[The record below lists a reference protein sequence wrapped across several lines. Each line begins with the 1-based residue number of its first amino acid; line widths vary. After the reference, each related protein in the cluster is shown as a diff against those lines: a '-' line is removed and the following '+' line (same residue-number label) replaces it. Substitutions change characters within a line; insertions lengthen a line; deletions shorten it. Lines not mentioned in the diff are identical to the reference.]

1 MFRTPKRG
9 GLTVEAWLRLASVF
23 AALSLGF
30 ANGALANGDC
40 PSEDVAR
47 SGGSAQHA
55 LLIGINDYQLD
66 EIPDLS
72 GAVRDS
78 ERMYD
83 LLTSS
88 SGYGFPKQNVCRLTN
103 EDASHAEV
111 VSAFEDWLVPRL
123 GAGDE
128 VVIYFAG
135 HGSQLTE
142 RVESDEP
149 DGLDETLV
157 LYDSTR
163 LDRQLTDDDFNAL
176 LAKVHGKTENI
187 AVILDSCNSATA
199 TRAAN
204 NTARA
209 RLWSRDTQDAAPA
222 GSLPTYEDYVP
233 ASLPGIVVLS
243 AAGDST
249 AALETNGYGIFTDAL
264 IDVLSKS
271 ESVTYSQMEPLV
283 RRSLKARTY
292 QIPYFQGALDRQV
305 FNAKKS
311 GRSDAW
317 FVTGANIAAVEV
329 SGPFLAGAGIGA
341 LFRIYDKDA
350 SFADTQDPAKAK
362 ATIEIS
368 RGSVSQG
375 TGVIVPNS
383 DTDEIEVGDFAFLV
397 RVGTNYRKLTV
408 RFRTADED
416 NDSGLSADRISAL
429 VQGVNRNDEAN
440 RLVEIENGAAEFEVI
455 RDGNNKVQILD
466 SSGRVRNTLAKN
478 GSAEANELARLLWL
492 HARQKALLSL
502 QGEGGGSFQ
511 DDRTLKVSLVPAAT
525 DRSSGACAARAATD
539 AGWSSSGPNQQFTIP
554 KCDGFRVKVE
564 VDDYAPVPLHVGGI
578 VVSTD
583 GSMFGFPVDGI
594 GPLVGAGDSYTFQN
608 TFVAQPPLNVVDH
621 ILIFGTQENNQVRW
635 NLLTE
640 TAATRS
646 NTRSASSS
654 ALFMAL
660 DDYLALEKSRGGYV
674 ESSSW
679 TMSTV
684 PLKVVGP
691 TN

>member
-1 MFRTPKRG
+1 MI
-9 GLTVEAWLRLASVF
+9 
-23 AALSLGF
+23 
-30 ANGALANGDC
+30 
-40 PSEDVAR
+40 
-47 SGGSAQHA
+47 
-55 LLIGINDYQLD
+55 IGINDYQLD
-66 EIPDLS
+66 EIPDLN

-78 ERMYD
+78 ERMLS
-83 LLTSS
+83 LLTGQN
-88 SGYGFPKQNVCRLTN
+88 GYDFPTKNVCHLKN
-103 EDASHAEV
+103 DQASYDGV
-111 VSAFEDWLVPRL
+111 VASIEDWLVPRL
-123 GAGDE
+123 EEGDE

-135 HGSQLTE
+135 HGSQLRE
-142 RVESDEP
+142 RDETDEP

-157 LYDSTR
+157 LFDSTR
-163 LDRQLTDDDFNAL
+163 LDRQLTDDEFNAL
-176 LAKVHGKTENI
+176 LAKVHAKTQNI
-187 AVILDSCNSATA
+187 TVILDSCNSATA

-209 RLWSRDTQDAAPA
+209 RLWTRELDDDEPA
-222 GSLPTYEDYVP
+222 GDLPIYDDYVP

-249 AALETNGYGIFTDAL
+249 AALETDGYGIFTDAL

-271 ESVTYSQMEPLV
+271 DDITYDQMEPLV

-292 QIPYFQGALDRQV
+292 QIPSFQGSLDRQV
-305 FNAKKS
+305 FNATKT

-329 SGPFLAGAGIGA
+329 QGPFLAGAGIGA
-341 LFRIYDKDA
+341 LFRIYDKDTA
-350 SFADTQDPAKAK
+350 IEDTKDPAKAK

-383 DTDEIEVGDFAFLV
+383 DTGDIEVGDFAFLV
-397 RVGTNYRKLTV
+397 RVSTMYRKLTV
-408 RFRTADED
+408 RFRSAEED
-416 NDSGLSADRISAL
+416 GGFSADDIAAFKQAIQR
-429 VQGVNRNDEAN
+429 DEEAD
-440 RLVEIENGAAEFEVI
+440 RLIEVESGAAEFEVVSAADDI
-455 RDGNNKVQILD
+455 QLID
-466 SSGRVRNTLAKN
+466 SSGKLRNALPLDAAGNPSKLAK
-478 GSAEANELARLLWL
+478 LLWL

-511 DDRTLKVSLVPAAT
+511 DDQTLKVSLVPAAT
-525 DRSSGACAARAATD
+525 DRNSGGCVARGATD
-539 AGWSSSGPNQQFTIP
+539 SGWTNSGPNKQYTIP
-554 KCDGFRVKVE
+554 KCDGFRVRVD
-564 VDDYAPVPLHVGGI
+564 VDDFAPVSLHVGGI

-583 GSMFGFPVDGI
+583 GSMFGFPTDGV
-594 GPLVGAGDSYTFQN
+594 GPLVGPGESVVFPN
-608 TFVAQPPLNVVDH
+608 VFVAQPPLNVVDH
-621 ILIFGTQENNQVRW
+621 IMIFGTQENNQVRW

-640 TAATRS
+640 SAT
-646 NTRSASSS
+646 TRSASRSANSS

-674 ESSSW
+674 EASSW

>member
-1 MFRTPKRG
+1 MG
-9 GLTVEAWLRLASVF
+9 AWARFVAICAGF
-23 AALSLGF
+23 AAFLLDSSF
-30 ANGALANGDC
+30 ASDVC
-40 PSEDVAR
+40 PRGEVERTS
-47 SGGSAQHA
+47 GSARHA
-55 LLIGINDYQLD
+55 VIIGINDYQLD
-66 EIPDLS
+66 EIPDLN

-78 ERMYD
+78 ERMLS
-83 LLTSS
+83 LLTGAN
-88 SGYGFPKQNVCRLTN
+88 GYNFPKQNICHLKN
-103 EDASHAEV
+103 DEASYDSV
-111 VSAFEDWLVPRL
+111 VASIQDWLVPRL
-123 GAGDE
+123 DAEDE

-135 HGSQLTE
+135 HGSQLRE
-142 RVESDEP
+142 RDETDEP

-163 LDRQLTDDDFNAL
+163 LDRQLTDDEFNAL
-176 LAKVHGKTENI
+176 LAQVHSKTQNI
-187 AVILDSCNSATA
+187 TVILDSCNSATA

-209 RLWSRDTQDAAPA
+209 RLWTRDFDDDEPV
-222 GSLPTYEDYVP
+222 GDLPIYDDYVP

-249 AALETNGYGIFTDAL
+249 AALETDGYGIFTDAL

-271 ESVTYSQMEPLV
+271 DNITYDQMEPLV

-292 QIPYFQGALDRQV
+292 QIPSFQGSLDRQV
-305 FNAKKS
+305 FNATKT

-329 SGPFLAGAGIGA
+329 QGPFLAGAGVGA
-341 LFRIYDKDA
+341 LFRIYDKDTA
-350 SFADTQDPAKAK
+350 IEDTKDPAKAK

-383 DTDEIEVGDFAFLV
+383 DTGDIEVGDYAFMV
-397 RVGTNYRKLTV
+397 RVSTMFRKLTV
-408 RFRTADED
+408 RFRSAEED
-416 NDSGLSADRISAL
+416 ADSGFSADDIAAFRLAI
-429 VQGVNRNDEAN
+429 QRDEEAD
-440 RLVEIENGAAEFEVI
+440 RLIEIESGAAEFEVLSSA
-455 RDGNNKVQILD
+455 DDLHLVD
-466 SSGRVRNTLAKN
+466 SSGKVRNILPLEGSGNPSKLAK
-478 GSAEANELARLLWL
+478 LLWL

-511 DDRTLKVSLVPAAT
+511 DDQTLKVSLVPAAT
-525 DRSSGACAARAATD
+525 DRNIGGCVARDATNAGWVNSGA
-539 AGWSSSGPNQQFTIP
+539 NKQYTIP
-554 KCDGFRVKVE
+554 KCDGFRVRVD
-564 VDDYAPVPLHVGGI
+564 VDDFAPVSLHVGGI

-583 GSMFGFPVDGI
+583 GSMFGFPTDGV
-594 GPLVGAGDSYTFQN
+594 GPLVGPGESVVFPN

-640 TAATRS
+640 SAT
-646 NTRSASSS
+646 TRSASRSANSS
-654 ALFMAL
+654 ALFLAL
-660 DDYLALEKSRGGYV
+660 DDYLALEKTRGGYV
-674 ESSSW
+674 EASSW